1 MQLQRQ
7 YVHLWIQD
15 WTTSFHLQDSQYFQG
30 VMIITEHSEFA
41 NQSRCMVDHTKWF
54 MWVCQLIYAWR
65 STLCYFLLILQV
77 SNNGYISLNGYT
89 GGYTPRP
96 FPYRSI
102 RPIIAPYWADI
113 DTRSGSGRV
122 YYGETT
128 SSSLRSRAAG
138 LVRRIYQVS
147 FSPTHLFIATWYN
160 VGYYNRHTNRVIN
173 SCWSLVTTCLVYWGQ
188 IGCMLMAP
196 EWPLLYMWTQQY
208 KILKT
213 TIYYFTMHVHG
224 PACNAYNG
232 IMQDCTWWCGY
243 IEDP

>member
-1 MQLQRQ
+1 MCSFNTSTSTCESKIEHFLSIYKTLSTSKGWWQLQSTQ
-7 YVHLWIQD
+7 SSPINQD
-15 WTTSFHLQDSQYFQG
+15 VWS
-30 VMIITEHSEFA
+30 IIPNGLCKFS
-41 NQSRCMVDHTKWF
+41 
-54 MWVCQLIYAWR
+54 QLIYAWL

-102 RPIIAPYWADI
+102 KPIIAPYWADI

-128 SSSLRSRAAG
+128 SSSLRSRAAA

-173 SCWSLVTTCLVYWGQ
+173 SCWSLITRVYEFLLITTCLVYWGQ
-188 IGCMLMAP
+188 NGCMLMEP
-196 EWPLLYMWTQQY
+196 KGHCYIRMWTQQQ
-208 KILKT
+208 K
-213 TIYYFTMHVHG
+213 
-224 PACNAYNG
+224 
-232 IMQDCTWWCGY
+232 
-243 IEDP
+243 